1 MFFSIPR
8 LDVNARMFI
17 GKDPTDETKRMEA
30 PAVLKINAI
39 DPSKN
44 SFSAKLHDT
53 SFDKIAT
60 AFGTKKPLLRFQ
72 HEAYFLEDAKLEFEP
87 RKEGKFKYNRLCYI
101 NKLESEIKTTPS

>member
-1 MFFSIPR
+1 
-8 LDVNARMFI
+8 MFI
-17 GKDPTDETKRMEA
+17 GKDPSDEAKRMEA

-87 RKEGKFKYNRLCYI
+87 RKES
-101 NKLESEIKTTPS
+101 KLYVSLKTEQN